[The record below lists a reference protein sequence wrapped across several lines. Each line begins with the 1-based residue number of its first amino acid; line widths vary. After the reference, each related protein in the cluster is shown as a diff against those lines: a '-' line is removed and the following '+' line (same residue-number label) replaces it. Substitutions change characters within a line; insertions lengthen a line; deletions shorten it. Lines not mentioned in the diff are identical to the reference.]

1 LLVLR
6 YRKLAGFFTAPEG
19 RMSINVKNAEAERL
33 VAELKRRKG
42 VGTTDLLLDLL
53 RRETARMEAEME
65 TRAREGLEI
74 DRRYRESWLA
84 LPVVDPR
91 PFDEVLEW
99 DENGLPR

>member
-1 LLVLR
+1 
-6 YRKLAGFFTAPEG
+6 
-19 RMSINVKNAEAERL
+19 MSINVKNAEAERL

-74 DRRYRESWLA
+74 DRRYREGWLA